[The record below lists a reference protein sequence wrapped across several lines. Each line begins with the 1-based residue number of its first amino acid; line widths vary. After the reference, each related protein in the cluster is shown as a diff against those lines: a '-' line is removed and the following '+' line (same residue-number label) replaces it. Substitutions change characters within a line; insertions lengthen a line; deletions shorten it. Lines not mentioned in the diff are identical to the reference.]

1 MPLTFSKALASSTLV
16 FDGATGTEI
25 YRRRVFTNQC
35 YDELNLRNPRM
46 IEEIA
51 AAYRDAGV
59 DVLTTN
65 TYGANRFALE
75 KYGLE
80 TQVAAINAAGVALA
94 RRVASETSTEERPVF
109 VAGSV
114 GFPNAETLEK
124 RSRTEI
130 VEAFAAQVDALV
142 KAGVDVVIFETQ
154 PSRETAEIAVD
165 AMQAAAPDFPF
176 VVSYALTGEL
186 FRAPNTLETRAKRFA
201 ELFAPFESTDATV
214 QTGVAVKASKAGETA
229 KTGANAA
236 ACPCCQLDAATR
248 PQPLA
253 WGLNCGF
260 GPAEMLNATLEIVK
274 TLDKPL
280 IVQPN
285 AGAPESFEG
294 RQLYYNS
301 PEYLATYAT
310 RYADL
315 GAAAVGGCCGTTPED
330 LAEVVKA
337 VKPTARSR
345 RAQINLIDAAPDVV
359 ELPESPVE
367 SRSRLAAKLARGE
380 WVSTVETIPPRG
392 YDLADFIDKGRRLK
406 EAGVDAVNLPD
417 GPRASARISSIV
429 AASKILDEAGIEP
442 VLHMCCRD
450 KNLIGIQADL
460 VGCAALGI
468 RNILF
473 ITGDPPKLGNYAS
486 ATGVFDCD
494 SIGLCALQRRLNR
507 GVDLGGLALPPA
519 TNAFFGVGFDPSA
532 LDRQREIDRLKR
544 KIDAGALFAVTQP
557 VFDPNVLLS
566 FLDECGDALSIPVI
580 AGVWPFVSYRNALF
594 MRKEVPGVVVPDE
607 IMSRME
613 AAATRSKEDQLA
625 TGIEIARESLA
636 TIRSAVQGVQVS
648 APLGRIEVSL
658 DVLR

>member
-1 MPLTFSKALASSTLV
+1 MSLTFQEALASSTLV

-94 RRVASETSTEERPVF
+94 RRVASETSTEERPIF

-114 GFPNAETLEK
+114 GFPSAETLEK

-142 KAGVDVVIFETQ
+142 KAGVDVVLFETQ

-165 AMQAAAPDFPF
+165 AMSAAAPSFPF
-176 VVSYALTGEL
+176 VVSYALSPEL
-186 FRAPNTLETRAKRFA
+186 FRAPNTLESRAKRFA
-201 ELFAPFESTDATV
+201 ELFAPFETTDA
-214 QTGVAVKASKAGETA
+214 TA
-229 KTGANAA
+229 KTGV
-236 ACPCCQLDAATR
+236 ACPCCEVGDATR

-285 AGAPESFEG
+285 AGAPETFEG

-345 RAQINLIDAAPDVV
+345 RAQITLIDAAPDVV
-359 ELPESPVE
+359 ELPESPIE

-473 ITGDPPKLGNYAS
+473 ITGDPPKLGNYAA

-532 LDRQREIDRLKR
+532 LDRKREIDRLKR

-636 TIRSAVQGVQVS
+636 TICSSVQGVQVS

>member
-1 MPLTFSKALASSTLV
+1 MPLTFSKALAASTLV

-94 RRVASETSTEERPVF
+94 RRVASETSTEERPIF

-114 GFPNAETLEK
+114 GFPSAETLEK

-130 VEAFAAQVDALV
+130 VDAFAAQVDALIQ
-142 KAGVDVVIFETQ
+142 AGVDVVLFETQ

-165 AMQAAAPDFPF
+165 AINAVAPAFPF
-176 VVSYALTGEL
+176 VVSYALSPEL
-186 FRAPNTLETRAKRFA
+186 FRAPNTLETRAKHFA
-201 ELFAPFESTDATV
+201 ELFAPFETTAETCADAP
-214 QTGVAVKASKAGETA
+214 S
-229 KTGANAA
+229 
-236 ACPCCQLDAATR
+236 CPCCPTGAATR

-345 RAQINLIDAAPDVV
+345 RAQITLIDAAPDVV

-473 ITGDPPKLGNYAS
+473 ITGDPPKLGNYAA

-532 LDRQREIDRLKR
+532 LDRQREIDRLKK

-658 DVLR
+658 DVLS

>member
-1 MPLTFSKALASSTLV
+1 MSLTFQEALASSTLV

-80 TQVAAINAAGVALA
+80 TQVAAINAAGVALT
-94 RRVASETSTEERPVF
+94 RRVASETATEERPIF

-114 GFPNAETLEK
+114 GFPSAETLEK
-124 RSRTEI
+124 RSRNEI

-142 KAGVDVVIFETQ
+142 KAGVDVVLFETQ

-165 AMQAAAPDFPF
+165 AMQAAAPNFPF
-176 VVSYALTGEL
+176 VVSYALSPAL

-201 ELFAPFESTDATV
+201 ELFAPFAPSVESDKTGKTCATV
-214 QTGVAVKASKAGETA
+214 NG
-229 KTGANAA
+229 GADDPS
-236 ACPCCQLDAATR
+236 CPCCQIAAATR

-337 VKPTARSR
+337 VKPTSR
-345 RAQINLIDAAPDVV
+345 GRRVEIKLVDAAPDVV

-532 LDRQREIDRLKR
+532 LDRKREIDRLKR

>member
-1 MPLTFSKALASSTLV
+1 MPLTFSKALAASTLV

-94 RRVASETSTEERPVF
+94 RRVASETSTEERPIF

-114 GFPNAETLEK
+114 GFPSAETLEK

-130 VEAFAAQVDALV
+130 VDAFAAQVDALIQ
-142 KAGVDVVIFETQ
+142 AGVDVVLFETQ

-165 AMQAAAPDFPF
+165 AINAVAPAFPF
-176 VVSYALTGEL
+176 VVSYALSPEL
-186 FRAPNTLETRAKRFA
+186 FRAPNTLETRAKHFA
-201 ELFAPFESTDATV
+201 ELFAPFETTD
-214 QTGVAVKASKAGETA
+214 ETCA
-229 KTGANAA
+229 DAPS
-236 ACPCCQLDAATR
+236 CPCCQVAAATR

-345 RAQINLIDAAPDVV
+345 RAQITLIDAAPDVV

-473 ITGDPPKLGNYAS
+473 ITGDPPKLGNYAA

-532 LDRQREIDRLKR
+532 LDRQREIDRLKK

-658 DVLR
+658 DVLS

>member
-1 MPLTFSKALASSTLV
+1 MSLTFQEALASSTLV

-94 RRVASETSTEERPVF
+94 RRVASETATEERPIF

-114 GFPNAETLEK
+114 GFPSAETLEK
-124 RSRTEI
+124 RSRNEI
-130 VEAFAAQVDALV
+130 VDAFAAQVDALV

-165 AMQAAAPDFPF
+165 AMSAAAPAFPF
-176 VVSYALTGEL
+176 VVSYALSPEL
-186 FRAPNTLETRAKRFA
+186 FRAPNTLETRAKHFA
-201 ELFAPFESTDATV
+201 ELFAPFETTDATDK
-214 QTGVAVKASKAGETA
+214 TGV
-229 KTGANAA
+229 
-236 ACPCCQLDAATR
+236 ACPCCQVGAATR

-301 PEYLATYAT
+301 PEYLATYAQ

-337 VKPTARSR
+337 VKPTSRSR
-345 RAQINLIDAAPDVV
+345 RAQITLIDAAPDVV

-473 ITGDPPKLGNYAS
+473 ITGDPPKLGNYAA

-532 LDRQREIDRLKR
+532 LDRQREIDRLKK

-566 FLDECGDALSIPVI
+566 FLEECGDALSIPVI

-625 TGIEIARESLA
+625 VGIEIARESLA

>member
-1 MPLTFSKALASSTLV
+1 MSLTFQEALASSTLV

-94 RRVASETSTEERPVF
+94 RRVASETATEERPIF

-114 GFPNAETLEK
+114 GFPSAETLEK
-124 RSRTEI
+124 RSRNEI
-130 VEAFAAQVDALV
+130 VDAFAAQVDALV

-165 AMQAAAPDFPF
+165 AMSAAAPAFPF
-176 VVSYALTGEL
+176 VVSYALSPEL
-186 FRAPNTLETRAKRFA
+186 FRAPNTLETRAKHFA
-201 ELFAPFESTDATV
+201 ELFAPFETTDATDK
-214 QTGVAVKASKAGETA
+214 TGV
-229 KTGANAA
+229 
-236 ACPCCQLDAATR
+236 ACPCCQVGAATR

-285 AGAPESFEG
+285 AGSPESFEG

-345 RAQINLIDAAPDVV
+345 RAQITLIDAAPDVV

-473 ITGDPPKLGNYAS
+473 ITGDPPKLGNYAA

-532 LDRQREIDRLKR
+532 LDRQREIDRLKK

-566 FLDECGDALSIPVI
+566 FLEECGDALSIPVI

-625 TGIEIARESLA
+625 VGIEIARESLA

>member
-1 MPLTFSKALASSTLV
+1 MSLTFQEALASSTLV

-94 RRVASETSTEERPVF
+94 RRVASETATEERPIF

-114 GFPNAETLEK
+114 GFPSAETLEK
-124 RSRTEI
+124 RSRNEI

-165 AMQAAAPDFPF
+165 AMQAAAPNFPF

-201 ELFAPFESTDATV
+201 ELFAPFETTDATAPA
-214 QTGVAVKASKAGETA
+214 AVP
-229 KTGANAA
+229 
-236 ACPCCQLDAATR
+236 CPCCQTGAPTR

-285 AGAPESFEG
+285 AGSPESFEG

-345 RAQINLIDAAPDVV
+345 RAQITLIDAAPDVV

-473 ITGDPPKLGNYAS
+473 ITGDPPKLGNYAA

-532 LDRQREIDRLKR
+532 LDRKREIDRLKK

-636 TIRSAVQGVQVS
+636 TIRAAVQGVQVS

>member
-1 MPLTFSKALASSTLV
+1 MSLTFQEALAASTLV

-94 RRVASETSTEERPVF
+94 RRVASETATEERPVF

-114 GFPNAETLEK
+114 GFPSAETLEK

-142 KAGVDVVIFETQ
+142 KAGVDVVLFETQ
-154 PSRETAEIAVD
+154 PSREAAEIAVD
-165 AMQAAAPDFPF
+165 AMQAAAPNFPF
-176 VVSYALTGEL
+176 VVSYALAAEL

-201 ELFAPFESTDATV
+201 ELFAPF
-214 QTGVAVKASKAGETA
+214 GETVKVDA
-229 KTGANAA
+229 ERP
-236 ACPCCQLDAATR
+236 ACQVGAATR

-260 GPAEMLNATLEIVK
+260 GPADMLNATLEIVK

-285 AGAPESFEG
+285 AGAPETFEG

-301 PEYLATYAT
+301 PEYLATYAR
-310 RYADL
+310 RYAEL

-345 RAQINLIDAAPDVV
+345 RAQITLIDAAPDVV

-468 RNILF
+468 RNVLF
-473 ITGDPPKLGNYAS
+473 ITGDPPKLGNYAA

-507 GVDLGGLALPPA
+507 GVDLGGLSLLPA

-566 FLDECGDALSIPVI
+566 FLDECGDALSIPTI

-607 IMSRME
+607 IMARME

>member
-1 MPLTFSKALASSTLV
+1 MSLAFQEALVSSTLV

-35 YDELNLRNPRM
+35 FDELNLRNPRM

-65 TYGANRFALE
+65 TYGANRLALE

-80 TQVAAINAAGVALA
+80 AQVAAINAAGVALA
-94 RRVASETSTEERPVF
+94 RRVASETSTEERPIF

-114 GFPNAETLEK
+114 GFPSAETLAK
-124 RSRTEI
+124 RSRSEI
-130 VEAFAAQVDALV
+130 VDAFAAQVDALV
-142 KAGVDVVIFETQ
+142 AAGVDVVIFETQ

-165 AMQAAAPDFPF
+165 AMNAAAPDFPF
-176 VVSYALTGEL
+176 VVSYALSPAL
-186 FRAPNTLETRAKRFA
+186 FRAPNDLETRAKHFA
-201 ELFAPFESTDATV
+201 ALFAPFAPSDKNDKSSKFDKNDKTDKNDP
-214 QTGVAVKASKAGETA
+214 TG
-229 KTGANAA
+229 
-236 ACPCCQLDAATR
+236 DAPR
-248 PQPLA
+248 PQPIA

-274 TLDKPL
+274 TLDRPL
-280 IVQPN
+280 VVQPN
-285 AGAPESFEG
+285 AGTPETFEG

-301 PEYLATYAT
+301 PEYLAAYAR

-337 VKPTARSR
+337 VKPTSR
-345 RAQINLIDAAPDVV
+345 GRRVEIKLVDAAPDVV

-429 AASKILDEAGIEP
+429 AAAKMLDEAGIEP

-468 RNILF
+468 RNVLF
-473 ITGDPPKLGNYAS
+473 ITGDPPKLGNYAA

-507 GVDLGGLALPPA
+507 GVDLGGLALLPA

-532 LDRQREIDRLKR
+532 LDRRREIDRLKR
-544 KIDAGALFAVTQP
+544 KIDAGALFAITQP

-566 FLDECGDALSIPVI
+566 FLDECGGALSIPTI

-594 MRKEVPGVVVPDE
+594 MRKEVPGVVVPDA

-648 APLGRIEVSL
+648 APLGRIEASL